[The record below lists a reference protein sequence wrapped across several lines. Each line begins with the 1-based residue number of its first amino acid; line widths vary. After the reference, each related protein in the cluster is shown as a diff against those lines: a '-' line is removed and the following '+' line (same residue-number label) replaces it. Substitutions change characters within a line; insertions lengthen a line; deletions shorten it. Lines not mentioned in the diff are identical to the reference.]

1 MVVASSRESKEIS
14 TREEILMRI
23 ESYTQVQ
30 QLYQTQKARQTQ
42 KTNQAYRPSDQI
54 SISSFG
60 KDMQVAKAALA
71 STPDI
76 REDVTSKLK
85 EQINNGTYSVST
97 ESFAEKLLEKYKQG
111 LA

>member
-1 MVVASSRESKEIS
+1 
-14 TREEILMRI
+14 MRI
-23 ESYTQVQ
+23 EAYSQVQ
-30 QLYQTQKARQTQ
+30 QLYKSQKIV
-42 KTNQAYRPSDQI
+42 KNQPTGTVNRTDQLQ
-54 SISSFG
+54 ISSFG
-60 KDMQVAKAALA
+60 RDIQTAKAALA

-76 REDVTSKLK
+76 REDVTSKIK

>member
-1 MVVASSRESKEIS
+1 
-14 TREEILMRI
+14 MRI
-23 ESYTQVQ
+23 EAYNQIQS
-30 QLYQTQKARQTQ
+30 LYQTQKVRQTQ
-42 KTNQAYRPSDQI
+42 KANAVNRPSDQI

-76 REDVTSKLK
+76 REDITADIKK
-85 EQINNGTYSVST
+85 QIQNGTYSVST
-97 ESFAEKLLEKYKQG
+97 ESFADKLLAKYQQS

>member
-1 MVVASSRESKEIS
+1 
-14 TREEILMRI
+14 MRI
-23 ESYTQVQ
+23 EAYNQIQS
-30 QLYQTQKARQTQ
+30 LYQTQKVRQTQ
-42 KTNQAYRPSDQI
+42 KANAVNRPSDQI

-76 REDVTSKLK
+76 REDITADIKK
-85 EQINNGTYSVST
+85 QIQNGTYSVST
-97 ESFAEKLLEKYKQG
+97 ESFADKLLAKYQQG

>member
-1 MVVASSRESKEIS
+1 
-14 TREEILMRI
+14 MRI
-23 ESYTQVQ
+23 EAYNQVQ
-30 QLYQTQKARQTQ
+30 NVYQTQKARQTQ
-42 KTNQAYRPSDQI
+42 KTAAVNRPADQL

-76 REDVTSKLK
+76 REDVTSKIK

>member
-1 MVVASSRESKEIS
+1 
-14 TREEILMRI
+14 
-23 ESYTQVQ
+23 
-30 QLYQTQKARQTQ
+30 
-42 KTNQAYRPSDQI
+42 
-54 SISSFG
+54 
-60 KDMQVAKAALA
+60 MQVAKAALA